1 MATLIVSRQ
10 IAGIAASAPVTNV
23 GGSIADVWDVKDRG
37 GPMALFSG
45 TLFIGP
51 CLGPMV
57 GGWIGERAGW
67 RWICAYRFTCHID
80 CALTSHSLPDWVLF
94 IFVGVCF
101 IFTLSI
107 PESLAP
113 VLLARKAKKLRKE
126 TGDESH
132 VTVQELEKL
141 PFSEVLKI
149 ALLRPLIMLFTEPIV
164 IFMSIYLSFVYS
176 LLYLMFFAFPIA
188 FVEIRGWGDG
198 ITGIAFISIMVSV
211 FVLSRLIRFLTGVL

>member
-1 MATLIVSRQ
+1 MT
-10 IAGIAASAPVTNV
+10 
-23 GGSIADVWDVKDRG
+23 
-37 GPMALFSG
+37 
-45 TLFIGP
+45 
-51 CLGPMV
+51 
-57 GGWIGERAGW
+57 
-67 RWICAYRFTCHID
+67 
-80 CALTSHSLPDWVLF
+80 DWVLF
-94 IFVGVCF
+94 IFVGVCWL
-101 IFTLSI
+101 FTLTI

-126 TGDESH
+126 TGDDTY

-149 ALLRPLIMLFTEPIV
+149 ALCRPLIMLFTEPIV

-198 ITGIAFISIMVSV
+198 ITGIAFIAIMVSV
-211 FVLSRLIRFLTGVL
+211 FPPCFISP